1 MTLFLRWRE
10 WWSENNAGFRLGDAT
25 TAKNIAISIFMN
37 HMKLLLTPIIL
48 LASLLGIPIDRDST
62 PTLQYS
68 SSNSLAVQDLQYA
81 ENGEF
86 LVSCTTMGI
95 QLWEAEAGKL
105 IRSISGDQLSSP
117 SSTKDC
123 QLGFEQVAIARDGS
137 FIVSARSCAATESGN
152 HNKPYDENAG
162 ATFIEVWESKTGK
175 LKKQIQISPYR
186 VFVQEITL
194 SPDAKQ
200 VAITTATAVHAY
212 GYVEGEL
219 AFSVW
224 DLASG
229 KLLLERPYESGQFSA
244 QNDYVL
250 ATGSKAI
257 HLIHTLTRKEKA
269 SFFLDAE
276 VLGMG
281 MHPKGDSLY
290 AATDGKL
297 WVWAVNKAATP
308 KIYDVPELA
317 EYGAVPFF
325 SQDGQHLI
333 LLNWNKQQLTKYSLV
348 DGEQLSSQAI
358 AMDVGA
364 GAVPRL
370 AINHTHRLMA
380 YAHYPDVGGKALPI
394 KAIRLFSEEVGFSYE

>member
-1 MTLFLRWRE
+1 
-10 WWSENNAGFRLGDAT
+10 
-25 TAKNIAISIFMN
+25 MN
-37 HMKLLLTPIIL
+37 HMKLLYIPIVL
-48 LASLLGIPIDRDST
+48 LVSSFGIPIDPDST
-62 PTLQYS
+62 PALQAS
-68 SSNSLAVQDLQYA
+68 NSNSLAVQDLQYA
-81 ENGEF
+81 GNGEF
-86 LVSCTTMGI
+86 LVACTTMDI
-95 QLWEAEAGKL
+95 QLWEAQTGEL
-105 IRSISGDQLSSP
+105 IRSISTDQLSSP

-123 QLGFEQVAIARDGS
+123 QLGFEQIAIAADGS
-137 FIVSARSCAATESGN
+137 FIVSARSCATTESGT

-162 ATFIEVWESKTGK
+162 ATFIEVWESETGK

-186 VFVQEITL
+186 VFVQEITI

-257 HLIHTLTRKEKA
+257 HLINTLTRKEKA

-281 MHPKGDSLY
+281 MGLNGDKIY
-290 AATDGKL
+290 AVTEGKL
-297 WVWAVNKAATP
+297 WVWEVEKAAKP
-308 KIYDVPELA
+308 KVYETPELA
-317 EYGAVPFF
+317 AYGTVPFF